1 MARSGQ
7 PWDVKPGLVS
17 WQRRSAAALLL
28 AGTLASCTHQPP
40 DPLPGYHAASTDER
54 AVVMRTIEDYYSRRA
69 SAALSGDAATIFVA
83 FPKLAEGEDR
93 TSGVNTDA
101 FFVERMRNLGVT
113 DVRFEIEEREP
124 ARVYV
129 KDGRA
134 AAFVHGKQTWRYPR
148 GDATIGEFYT
158 RLDLFRV
165 GGGWQLDRTDEVMLG
180 ERPPRTPAP

>member
-1 MARSGQ
+1 MKID
-7 PWDVKPGLVS
+7 P
-17 WQRRSAAALLL
+17 RRSAATLLL
-28 AGTLASCTHQPP
+28 AGACMSCTVQPT
-40 DPLPGYHAASTDER
+40 DLLPGYRAASTDER

-69 SAALSGDAATIFVA
+69 TAAVSGDAATIFA
-83 FPKLAEGEDR
+83 AYPKLAEGEDR

-158 RLDLFRV
+158 RLDLFREL
-165 GGGWQLDRTDEVMLG
+165 GGWQLDRTDEVMLG

>member
-1 MARSGQ
+1 M
-7 PWDVKPGLVS
+7 
-17 WQRRSAAALLL
+17 
-28 AGTLASCTHQPP
+28 
-40 DPLPGYHAASTDER
+40 
-54 AVVMRTIEDYYSRRA
+54 
-69 SAALSGDAATIFVA
+69 SGDAATIFA
-83 FPKLAEGEDR
+83 AYPKLAEGEDR

-158 RLDLFRV
+158 RLDLFREL
-165 GGGWQLDRTDEVMLG
+165 GGWQLDRTDEVMLG

>member
-1 MARSGQ
+1 MSSRPSVLAATLR
-7 PWDVKPGLVS
+7 
-17 WQRRSAAALLL
+17 RRSAP
-28 AGTLASCTHQPP
+28 GRHFGVVHASATGSSS
-40 DPLPGYHAASTDER
+40 GYHAASTDER

-69 SAALSGDAATIFVA
+69 SAALSGDAATI
-83 FPKLAEGEDR
+83 
-93 TSGVNTDA
+93 
-101 FFVERMRNLGVT
+101 FVERMRNLGVT

-158 RLDLFRV
+158 RLDLFRE